1 MGNDATRRRLIVARK
16 NKGPVTRIDIT
27 TYSLNIDASDRTTLN
42 ALLDQLRDVLM
53 NDSSSDIAR
62 RLFPA
67 AYHQDEQHE
76 QEYQRLM
83 RDELL
88 SSRLAS
94 LSLTSSILEREAT
107 GNSIVLTADELDA
120 LMRSINSLR
129 LVLGTLLDVD
139 EDEFEAHLDEDD
151 PSYGQYQLYSYLGWL
166 LDWIVTVQTEFN

>member
-1 MGNDATRRRLIVARK
+1 MGNDATRRCVVVARK
-16 NKGPVTRIDIT
+16 NKGPVTRIDAT
-27 TYSLNIDASDRTTLN
+27 SYSLNIDASDRTTLN
-42 ALLDQLRDVLM
+42 GLLDQLRDVLM
-53 NDSSSDIAR
+53 HDSSSDIAR

-67 AYHQDEQHE
+67 AYHQDDQHE

-94 LSLTSSILEREAT
+94 LSLTTSLLERET
-107 GNSIVLTADELDA
+107 NSDSIVLSADELDA

-139 EDEFEAHLDEDD
+139 EDEFVAHLDEDD
-151 PSYGQYQLYSYLGWL
+151 PAYSQYQLYSYLGWL

>member
-1 MGNDATRRRLIVARK
+1 MGNDAKRRRLIVARK
-16 NKGPVTRIDIT
+16 NKGPVTRIDAT

-166 LDWIVTVQTEFN
+166 LDWIVTAQTEFN

>member
-1 MGNDATRRRLIVARK
+1 MARK
-16 NKGPVTRIDIT
+16 NKGPVTRLDAT
-27 TYSLNIDASDRTTLN
+27 SYSLNIDASDRTTLN
-42 ALLDQLRDVLM
+42 GLLDQLRDVLM
-53 NDSSSDIAR
+53 HDSSSDIAR

-94 LSLTSSILEREAT
+94 LSLTTSLLERET
-107 GNSIVLTADELDA
+107 NSDSIVLSADELDA

-139 EDEFEAHLDEDD
+139 EDEFVAHLDEDD
-151 PSYGQYQLYSYLGWL
+151 PAYGQYQLYSYLGWL

>member
-1 MGNDATRRRLIVARK
+1 MGNDATRRCVVVARK
-16 NKGPVTRIDIT
+16 NKGPVTRLDAT
-27 TYSLNIDASDRTTLN
+27 SYSLNIDASDRTTLN
-42 ALLDQLRDVLM
+42 GLLDQLRDVLM
-53 NDSSSDIAR
+53 HDSSSDIAR

-94 LSLTSSILEREAT
+94 LSLTTSLLERET
-107 GNSIVLTADELDA
+107 NSDSIVLSADELDV

-139 EDEFEAHLDEDD
+139 EDEFVAHLDEDD
-151 PSYGQYQLYSYLGWL
+151 PAYGQYQLYSYLGWL

>member
-1 MGNDATRRRLIVARK
+1 MGNDATRGRVIVARK
-16 NKGPVTRIDIT
+16 NKGPVTRIDASS
-27 TYSLNIDASDRTTLN
+27 YSLNIDASDRTTLN

-67 AYHQDEQHE
+67 AYHQDELHE

-94 LSLTSSILEREAT
+94 LSLTSTLLERETTAD
-107 GNSIVLTADELDA
+107 NVVLTADELDA

-139 EDEFEAHLDEDD
+139 EDEFEAGLNEED
-151 PSYGQYQLYSYLGWL
+151 PAYGQYQLYSYLGWL
-166 LDWIVTVQTEFN
+166 LDWVVTVQTEFN

>member
-1 MGNDATRRRLIVARK
+1 MGNNAKRRCLVVARK
-16 NKGPVTRIDIT
+16 HKGPVTRIDST
-27 TYSLNIDASDRTTLN
+27 TYSLNIEASDRTTLN

-88 SSRLAS
+88 SSRLTS

-107 GNSIVLTADELDA
+107 TNSIALTADEIDA

-129 LVLGTLLDVD
+129 LVLGTLLNVD
-139 EDEFEAHLDEDD
+139 EDEFEARLDEDD
-151 PSYGQYQLYSYLGWL
+151 PGYGQYQLYSYLGWL
-166 LDWIVTVQTEFN
+166 LDWIVTAQTEFN

>member
-1 MGNDATRRRLIVARK
+1 MGNNAARGLLVVARR
-16 NKGPVTRIDIT
+16 NKGPVTRLDAT
-27 TYSLNIDASDRTTLN
+27 SYSLNIDSDDRKTLN
-42 ALLDQLRDVLM
+42 TLLDQLRDVLM

-88 SSRLAS
+88 SSRLSS
-94 LSLTSSILEREAT
+94 LSLATSLLEREAT
-107 GNSIVLTADELDA
+107 AGKVELTADELDA

-139 EDEFEAHLDEDD
+139 EDEFDAHLEEGD
-151 PSYGQYQLYSYLGWL
+151 PAYGQYQLYSYLGWL
-166 LDWIVTVQTEFN
+166 LDWIVTAQTEFN

>member
-1 MGNDATRRRLIVARK
+1 MGNNAARGLLVVARR
-16 NKGPVTRIDIT
+16 NKGPVTRIDAT
-27 TYSLNIDASDRTTLN
+27 SYSLNIDSDDRKTLN
-42 ALLDQLRDVLM
+42 TLLDQLRDVLM

-88 SSRLAS
+88 SSRLSS
-94 LSLTSSILEREAT
+94 LSLATSLLEREAT
-107 GNSIVLTADELDA
+107 AGKVELTADELDA

-139 EDEFEAHLDEDD
+139 EDEFDAHLEEGD
-151 PSYGQYQLYSYLGWL
+151 PAYGQYQLYSYLGWL
-166 LDWIVTVQTEFN
+166 LDWIVTAQTEFN

>member
-1 MGNDATRRRLIVARK
+1 M
-16 NKGPVTRIDIT
+16 GPVTRIDIT

>member
-1 MGNDATRRRLIVARK
+1 MGNDATRRRIVVARK
-16 NKGPVTRIDIT
+16 NKGPVTRLDAMS
-27 TYSLNIDASDRTTLN
+27 YSLNIDASDRTTLN
-42 ALLDQLRDVLM
+42 GLLDQLRDVLM
-53 NDSSSDIAR
+53 HDSSSDIAR

-94 LSLTSSILEREAT
+94 LSLTTSLLERET
-107 GNSIVLTADELDA
+107 NSDSIVLSADELDA

-139 EDEFEAHLDEDD
+139 EDEFVAHLDEDD
-151 PSYGQYQLYSYLGWL
+151 PAYGQYQLYSYLGWL

>member
-1 MGNDATRRRLIVARK
+1 MGNDAKRRRLIVARK

-94 LSLTSSILEREAT
+94 LSLTSSILEREAA

>member
-1 MGNDATRRRLIVARK
+1 MGNDAKRRRLIVARK
-16 NKGPVTRIDIT
+16 NKGPVTRIDTT

-83 RDELL
+83 RDD
-88 SSRLAS
+88 
-94 LSLTSSILEREAT
+94 
-107 GNSIVLTADELDA
+107 NSIVLTADELDA

-151 PSYGQYQLYSYLGWL
+151 PGYGQYQLYSYLGWL

>member
-1 MGNDATRRRLIVARK
+1 VARK
-16 NKGPVTRIDIT
+16 NKGPVTRLDAT
-27 TYSLNIDASDRTTLN
+27 SYSLNIDASDRTTLN
-42 ALLDQLRDVLM
+42 GLLDQLRDVLM
-53 NDSSSDIAR
+53 HDSSSDIAR

-94 LSLTSSILEREAT
+94 LSLTTSLLERET
-107 GNSIVLTADELDA
+107 NSDSIVLSADELDA

-139 EDEFEAHLDEDD
+139 EDEFVAHLDEDD
-151 PSYGQYQLYSYLGWL
+151 PAYGQYQLYSYLGWL

>member
-1 MGNDATRRRLIVARK
+1 MGNDAARRHIVVARK
-16 NKGPVTRIDIT
+16 NKGPVTRLDAT
-27 TYSLNIDASDRTTLN
+27 SYSLNIDASDRTTLN
-42 ALLDQLRDVLM
+42 SLLDQLRDVLM
-53 NDSSSDIAR
+53 HDSSSEIAR

-94 LSLTSSILEREAT
+94 LSLTTSLLERET
-107 GNSIVLTADELDA
+107 TSDSIVLTADELDA

-139 EDEFEAHLDEDD
+139 EDDFEAHLVEDD
-151 PSYGQYQLYSYLGWL
+151 PAYGQYQLYSYLGWL

>member
-1 MGNDATRRRLIVARK
+1 
-16 NKGPVTRIDIT
+16 
-27 TYSLNIDASDRTTLN
+27 
-42 ALLDQLRDVLM
+42 M
-53 NDSSSDIAR
+53 NDSSSDFAR

-94 LSLTSSILEREAT
+94 LSLTSTLLERET
-107 GNSIVLTADELDA
+107 SSDNIVLTADELDA

-139 EDEFEAHLDEDD
+139 EDEFEAGLNEDD
-151 PSYGQYQLYSYLGWL
+151 PAYGQYQLYSYLGWL
-166 LDWIVTVQTEFN
+166 LDWVVTVQTEFN

>member
-1 MGNDATRRRLIVARK
+1 MGNDATRRCVVVARK
-16 NKGPVTRIDIT
+16 NKGPVTRLDAT
-27 TYSLNIDASDRTTLN
+27 SYSLNIDASDRTTLN
-42 ALLDQLRDVLM
+42 GLLDQLRDVLM
-53 NDSSSDIAR
+53 HDSSSDIAR

-94 LSLTSSILEREAT
+94 LSLTTSLLERKT
-107 GNSIVLTADELDA
+107 NYDSIVLSADELDA

-139 EDEFEAHLDEDD
+139 EDEFEAHLAEDD
-151 PSYGQYQLYSYLGWL
+151 PAYGQYQLYSYLGWL

>member
-1 MGNDATRRRLIVARK
+1 MGNDATRRCVVVARK
-16 NKGPVTRIDIT
+16 NKGPVTRLDAT
-27 TYSLNIDASDRTTLN
+27 SYSLNIDASDRTTLN
-42 ALLDQLRDVLM
+42 GLLDQLRDVLM
-53 NDSSSDIAR
+53 HEPSSDIAR

-94 LSLTSSILEREAT
+94 LSLTTSLLERET
-107 GNSIVLTADELDA
+107 NSDSIVLSADELDA

-139 EDEFEAHLDEDD
+139 EDEFEAHLAEDN
-151 PSYGQYQLYSYLGWL
+151 PAYGQYQLYSYLGWL

>member
-1 MGNDATRRRLIVARK
+1 MGNDATRRCVVVARK
-16 NKGPVTRIDIT
+16 NKGPVTRLDAT
-27 TYSLNIDASDRTTLN
+27 SYSLNIDASDRTTLN
-42 ALLDQLRDVLM
+42 GLLDQLRDVLM
-53 NDSSSDIAR
+53 HDSSSDIAR

-94 LSLTSSILEREAT
+94 LSLTTSLLERET
-107 GNSIVLTADELDA
+107 NSDSIVLSADELDA

-129 LVLGTLLDVD
+129 LVLGTLLDVV

-151 PSYGQYQLYSYLGWL
+151 PAYGQYQLYSYLGWL

>member
-1 MGNDATRRRLIVARK
+1 MGNNATRRRLVVARK
-16 NKGPVTRIDIT
+16 SKGPVTRIDALS
-27 TYSLNIDASDRTTLN
+27 YSLNIDAQDRTTLN
-42 ALLDQLRDVLM
+42 ALLDQLCDVLM

-94 LSLTSSILEREAT
+94 LSLTSSILERET
-107 GNSIVLTADELDA
+107 TTNNIVLTADELDA

-139 EDEFEAHLDEDD
+139 EDEFEAHLVEDD
-151 PSYGQYQLYSYLGWL
+151 PGYGQYQLYSYLGWL
-166 LDWIVTVQTEFN
+166 LDWIVTAQTEFN

>member
-1 MGNDATRRRLIVARK
+1 MGNDATRRCVVVARK
-16 NKGPVTRIDIT
+16 NKGPVTRLDAT
-27 TYSLNIDASDRTTLN
+27 SYSLNIDASDRTTLN
-42 ALLDQLRDVLM
+42 GLLDQLRDVLM
-53 NDSSSDIAR
+53 HEPSSDIAR

-94 LSLTSSILEREAT
+94 LSLTASLLEREM
-107 GNSIVLTADELDA
+107 NSDSIVLSADELDA

-139 EDEFEAHLDEDD
+139 EDEFEAHLAEDD
-151 PSYGQYQLYSYLGWL
+151 PAYGQYQLYSYLGWL

>member
-1 MGNDATRRRLIVARK
+1 MGNNAKRRCLVVARK
-16 NKGPVTRIDIT
+16 QKGPVTRIDST

-88 SSRLAS
+88 SSRLTS

-107 GNSIVLTADELDA
+107 TNSIALTADELDA

-129 LVLGTLLDVD
+129 LVLGTLLNVD
-139 EDEFEAHLDEDD
+139 EDEFEARLDEDD
-151 PSYGQYQLYSYLGWL
+151 PGYGQYQLYSYLGWL
-166 LDWIVTVQTEFN
+166 LDWIVTAQTEFN

>member
-1 MGNDATRRRLIVARK
+1 MGNDATRRCLVVARK
-16 NKGPVTRIDIT
+16 NKGPVTRIDAT
-27 TYSLNIDASDRTTLN
+27 SYSLNIDASDRTTLN
-42 ALLDQLRDVLM
+42 ALLDQMRDLLM

-67 AYHQDEQHE
+67 TYHQDEQHE
-76 QEYQRLM
+76 QEFQRLM

-94 LSLTSSILEREAT
+94 LSLTSSILERETTA
-107 GNSIVLTADELDA
+107 NSIVLTADEIDA

-151 PSYGQYQLYSYLGWL
+151 PGYGQYQLYSYLGWL
-166 LDWIVTVQTEFN
+166 LDWIVTAQTEFN

>member
-1 MGNDATRRRLIVARK
+1 MARK
-16 NKGPVTRIDIT
+16 NKGPVTRIDASS
-27 TYSLNIDASDRTTLN
+27 YSLNIDASDRTTLN

-62 RLFPA
+62 RLFPV

-94 LSLTSSILEREAT
+94 LSLTSTLLEREA
-107 GNSIVLTADELDA
+107 SADKVVVTADELDA

-139 EDEFEAHLDEDD
+139 EDEFEAGLDEDD
-151 PSYGQYQLYSYLGWL
+151 PAYGQYQLYSYLGWL
-166 LDWIVTVQTEFN
+166 LDWVVTVQTEFN

>member
-1 MGNDATRRRLIVARK
+1 MARK
-16 NKGPVTRIDIT
+16 NKGPVTRLDAT
-27 TYSLNIDASDRTTLN
+27 SYSLNIDASDRTTLN
-42 ALLDQLRDVLM
+42 GLLDQLRDVLM
-53 NDSSSDIAR
+53 QDSSSDIAR

-94 LSLTSSILEREAT
+94 LSLTTSLLERET
-107 GNSIVLTADELDA
+107 NSDSIVLSADELDA

-139 EDEFEAHLDEDD
+139 EDEFVAHLDEDD
-151 PSYGQYQLYSYLGWL
+151 PAYGQYQLYSYLGWL

>member
-1 MGNDATRRRLIVARK
+1 MARK
-16 NKGPVTRIDIT
+16 SKGPVTRLDAT
-27 TYSLNIDASDRTTLN
+27 SYSLNIDASDRTTLN
-42 ALLDQLRDVLM
+42 GLLDQLRDVLM
-53 NDSSSDIAR
+53 HDSSSDIAR

-94 LSLTSSILEREAT
+94 LSLTTSLLERET
-107 GNSIVLTADELDA
+107 NSDSIVLSADELDA

-139 EDEFEAHLDEDD
+139 EDEFVAHLDEDD
-151 PSYGQYQLYSYLGWL
+151 PAYGQYQLYSYLGWL
-166 LDWIVTVQTEFN
+166 LGWIVTVQTEFN

>member
-1 MGNDATRRRLIVARK
+1 MGNHATRRCLVVARK
-16 NKGPVTRIDIT
+16 NKGPVTRLDAMS
-27 TYSLNIDASDRTTLN
+27 YSLNIDANDRTTLN
-42 ALLDQLRDVLM
+42 GLLDQLRDILM
-53 NDSSSDIAR
+53 HDSSSDIAR

-94 LSLTSSILEREAT
+94 LSLTTSLLERET
-107 GNSIVLTADELDA
+107 NSDSIVLSADELDA

-129 LVLGTLLDVD
+129 LVLGTLLDVHNKGRAVVSSGTREHAEFD
-139 EDEFEAHLDEDD
+139 VYRLHEHGLWATMQREDA
-151 PSYGQYQLYSYLGWL
+151 
-166 LDWIVTVQTEFN
+166 

>member
-1 MGNDATRRRLIVARK
+1 M
-16 NKGPVTRIDIT
+16 
-27 TYSLNIDASDRTTLN
+27 
-42 ALLDQLRDVLM
+42 RDLLM

-76 QEYQRLM
+76 QEFQRLM

-94 LSLTSSILEREAT
+94 LSLTSSILERETTA
-107 GNSIVLTADELDA
+107 NSIVLTADEIDA

-151 PSYGQYQLYSYLGWL
+151 PGYGQYQLYSYLGWL
-166 LDWIVTVQTEFN
+166 LDWIVTAQTEFN

>member
-1 MGNDATRRRLIVARK
+1 MGNDAKRRRLIVARK

>member
-1 MGNDATRRRLIVARK
+1 MGNDAARRRLVVARK
-16 NKGPVTRIDIT
+16 KKGPVTRLDET
-27 TYSLNIDASDRTTLN
+27 SYSLNIDASDRTTLN
-42 ALLDQLRDVLM
+42 GLLDQLRDVLM
-53 NDSSSDIAR
+53 HDSSSDIAR

-94 LSLTSSILEREAT
+94 LSLTTSLLERET
-107 GNSIVLTADELDA
+107 NSDTIVLSADELDA

-139 EDEFEAHLDEDD
+139 EDEFVAHLDEDD
-151 PSYGQYQLYSYLGWL
+151 PAYGQYQLYSYLGWL